1 MILVVAEDP
10 NNAITDFMQS
20 VRALFPVS
28 STFRVHK
35 DNITSAL
42 DVVKGPPMLS
52 PNWLTIINIKRMSDS
67 QLIKLLSYEENVNI
81 IHTSMSSE
89 FDDIK
94 LRLSSL
100 DISYQYVDNL
110 HPSKK
115 VIIDY
120 IVSELDTSEALAK
133 FIAKRCGYYIP
144 RIYEHVSLL
153 ASSGIDITKENIR
166 KYTNNYG
173 TASIITLVEHVIG
186 YDTAPQKAILSLL
199 NNYRY
204 SVKYLF
210 QTLKTELDNILI
222 GYDHILTGQLSY
234 NNYTDFKVDN
244 LSLSEY
250 KLRKILNYFS
260 CISYERVYF
269 IKCLAENETNYTIPN
284 LFKFIKS
291 GGEV

>member
-52 PNWLTIINIKRMSDS
+52 PNWLTIINIKRLSDS

-222 GYDHILTGQLSY
+222 GYDYILTGQLSY